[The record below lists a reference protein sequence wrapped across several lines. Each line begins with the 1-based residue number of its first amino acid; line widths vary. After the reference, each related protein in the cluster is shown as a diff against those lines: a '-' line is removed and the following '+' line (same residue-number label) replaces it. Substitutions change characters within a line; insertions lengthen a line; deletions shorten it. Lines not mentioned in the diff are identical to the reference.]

1 MTRKPARKN
10 DDSRNYLMLGTGA
23 IALGAVAGILWFG
36 SQNLMAP
43 PASAPQAGQKTSP
56 VAQTPAR
63 PSEPAPE
70 VAVSGTGS
78 DAIRFRETLAP
89 EPVAGPEASEENTAE
104 EGLQVPFEI
113 EEIAGALGVLQLDE
127 DGNLVLDHTAHGLLE
142 EAFLF
147 RDPMDESQLEELRAL
162 IETGLGGAAG
172 EQAAEVAERFFR
184 YSSAFREISD
194 TIGMR
199 SDPRSLKN
207 DYEQV
212 MRLRRAHLGPELAEQ
227 IYGAEE
233 KLTRYTL
240 ETMDIQND
248 PALSDE
254 ERESRQQAAADAAGI
269 MLDNSQDPD
278 EESGNLQN

>member
-63 PSEPAPE
+63 SSEPAPE

-278 EESGNLQN
+278 EESSNLQN